1 MGQCYESE
9 ELNMQNAALQCYKNA
24 ESKGDREGIALAK
37 IADLYRK
44 RGDYEAA
51 YTYNK
56 RNIERL
62 DADGV
67 CNADVVQT
75 LMFLT
80 QHCKGTGRLGESEV
94 YCSRLLDYG
103 GNHRED
109 AKSLLKEIRL
119 LRIHSEEGGGGGGN
133 AESDED
139 DGGMSMSESD

>member
-1 MGQCYESE
+1 MTFFPS
-9 ELNMQNAALQCYKNA
+9 
-24 ESKGDREGIALAK
+24 R
-37 IADLYRK
+37 RK

-51 YTYNK
+51 YHYK
-56 RNIERL
+56 KKNIERL

-80 QHCKGTGRLGESEV
+80 QHCKGTGRLHESEV
-94 YCSRLLDYG
+94 YCARLLDYG

-119 LRIHSEEGGGGGGN
+119 LKLHSENSQNSEEGQAG
-133 AESDED
+133 DED
-139 DGGMSMSESD
+139 DDGDMELSD